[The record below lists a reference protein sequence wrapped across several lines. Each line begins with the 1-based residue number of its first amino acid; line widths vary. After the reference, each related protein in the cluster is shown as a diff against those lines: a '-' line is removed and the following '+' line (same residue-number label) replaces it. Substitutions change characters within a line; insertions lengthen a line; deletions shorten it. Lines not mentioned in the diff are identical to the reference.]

1 MWKFN
6 EKCDS
11 FVGPGLK
18 NPTPGHKFL
27 KKSSKNAI
35 FSIKIMWKISKNYK
49 NYMKNKRKVRCGGA
63 DDWILDLV

>member
-18 NPTPGHKFL
+18 NPSPGHKFL
-27 KKSSKNAI
+27 KKSSKNAL
-35 FSIKIMWKISKNYK
+35 FSIKIIWKIYENYV
-49 NYMKNKRKVRCGGA
+49 KNKRKVECGGA
-63 DDWILDLV
+63 GDWNLDLV